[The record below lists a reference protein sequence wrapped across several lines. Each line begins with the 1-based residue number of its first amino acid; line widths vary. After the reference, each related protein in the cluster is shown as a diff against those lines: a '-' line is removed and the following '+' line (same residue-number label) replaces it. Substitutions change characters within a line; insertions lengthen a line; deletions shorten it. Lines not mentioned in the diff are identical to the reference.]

1 MIALPEYLSLGVGVQ
16 SSTLAFMAD
25 CGEITPMPKAGI
37 FGDTQNEPRAVYRWW
52 EYLKANIKNFP
63 LIDGTKG
70 NLANDCVRVRR
81 SANCSVCK
89 HRHPGKTCKKCGCS
103 TYKAGS
109 LYLANSIPLFVK
121 KPDGTKGILG
131 RKCTRDYKIAIVQRK
146 IKELLGL
153 RRVTKKMGVIAVAW
167 VGISFDEADRQ
178 APSKVPWIENRWPL
192 LEQGMT
198 REDCKDWMKM
208 SGKPEPPRSSC
219 KQCPYHS
226 DATWLNMKENEPED
240 FADAVQWERD
250 IQAAAAKQEV
260 LEGIPFCHDSL
271 VTLDKVVFD
280 PKKERD
286 QFGRTCE
293 GMCGV

>member
-1 MIALPEYLSLGVGVQ
+1 MSERLPEYLSLGVGVQ

-81 SANCSVCK
+81 SRKS
-89 HRHPGKTCKKCGCS
+89 GK
-103 TYKAGS
+103 
-109 LYLANSIPLFVK
+109 LYLANSIPMFVK

-153 RRVTKKMGVIAVAW
+153 RRVTKKMGVIAVTW

-198 REDCKDWMKM
+198 REDCKDWMRM

-226 DATWLNMKENEPED
+226 DATWLAMKENEPAD

-250 IQAAAAKQEV
+250 IQAAAARQEV

-271 VTLDKVVFD
+271 IPLDKVVFD
-280 PKKERD
+280 PQKQRD
-286 QFGRTCE
+286 LFGRTCE